1 LRVVPPATA
10 GVQIRGDALGLGP
23 DAPDLL
29 VREAALRG
37 ALLEQPDGL
46 PPPRPVVRHPDV
58 ELEVLRVVFPLRPLR
73 FAALSARWMCA
84 LERTSATGVASLSR
98 ARTCRARP

>member
-10 GVQIRGDALGLGP
+10 GVQIRGDALGLGA

-37 ALLEQPDGL
+37 ALLEQPDVL

-58 ELEVLRVVFPLRPLR
+58 ELEILRVVVSASPAPLRCAFRSLV
-73 FAALSARWMCA
+73 CA
-84 LERTSATGVASLSR
+84 LARASATGVASLSR